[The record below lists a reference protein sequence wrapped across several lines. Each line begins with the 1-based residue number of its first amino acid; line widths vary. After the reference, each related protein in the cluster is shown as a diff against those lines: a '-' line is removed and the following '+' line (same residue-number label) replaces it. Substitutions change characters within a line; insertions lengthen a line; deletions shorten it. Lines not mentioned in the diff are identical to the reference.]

1 MAGDPKAADARTVR
15 VIEVKE
21 SAFAANDRKADDL
34 RRDLRERGTF
44 LLNVMSSP
52 GSGKTTLLTRTAER
66 LRDRLS
72 MGVMEADID
81 SDVDAVTMAAAGV
94 TAVQLHTGGMC
105 HLDAAMT
112 SQGLAELEAA
122 AVEQGTAPLDLA
134 ILENVGNLVCPAE
147 FDTGASASAA
157 LVSVPEGDDTP
168 LKYPLMFEV
177 VDVVVVNKVDACE
190 LFDFDIDRFRENVR
204 LRNPDAEVICLSA
217 KTGEGVDAWVGWLE
231 GAVAAW
237 KGVSHA

>member
-1 MAGDPKAADARTVR
+1 MAGEPKAADARTVR

-21 SAFAANDRKADDL
+21 SAFAANDRRADDL

-157 LVSVPEGDDTP
+157 LVSVPEGDDKP

-177 VDVVVVNKVDACE
+177 VDVVVVNKTDTCG
-190 LFDFDIDRFRENVR
+190 LLDFDIDRFRENVR
-204 LRNPDAEVICLSA
+204 LRNPEADVICLSA